1 MFAALPTLLLGFS
14 ASWSTCPTYEQVSTR
29 EARQLDTHAYAGFW
43 YEVYSA
49 NVFLADDCHCTRY
62 NWTLTSPT
70 TFADTFT
77 CHKGSA
83 SGHLFSAPNH
93 GSFPASEPGK
103 MVESLG
109 PVSPPYWVLRLRG
122 AAPSYDY
129 SLVYACAGALG
140 VKEEYLYLFSRKP
153 TIPPDVLAEMH
164 GHLTNHSISYAE
176 VKQVPMEGCEW

>member
-109 PVSPPYWVLRLRG
+109 PVSPPVSSTNAHTLS
-122 AAPSYDY
+122 AA
-129 SLVYACAGALG
+129 
-140 VKEEYLYLFSRKP
+140 
-153 TIPPDVLAEMH
+153 
-164 GHLTNHSISYAE
+164 
-176 VKQVPMEGCEW
+176 